1 MRCSLELFQNDV
13 IDRTSKMAAEV
24 DEEISRLK
32 KIFVGGS
39 SLAQILRR
47 PEMTYDQL
55 PERRTDLAADVVQ
68 QVEINVKYE
77 GYIERE
83 LKQIERAEKI
93 EHQKIPA
100 WVNYD
105 EIKALRFESREKLKK
120 IQPDNLG
127 QASRISGV
135 NPSDIAILSVWIK
148 RKVDVAA
155 SRFEALE
162 HRSAQNR
169 ITRSSMLVLMLQA
182 FYALR
187 RPC

>member
-1 MRCSLELFQNDV
+1 LRQDNTLLRLYHHADTLGIVPNDV
-13 IDRTSKMAAEV
+13 VDRTRKMSAEI
-24 DEEISRLK
+24 EEEVSRLK
-32 KIFVGGS
+32 RISVNGS
-39 SLAQILRR
+39 ALAQILRR
-47 PEMTYDQL
+47 PEMTYEKL
-55 PERRTDLAADVVQ
+55 PQRRADLAADIVQ

-83 LKQIERAEKI
+83 LRQIEHAEKT

-105 EIKALRFESREKLKK
+105 EIKSLRFESREKLKR

-148 RKVDVAA
+148 RGQSA
-155 SRFEALE
+155 STF
-162 HRSAQNR
+162 
-169 ITRSSMLVLMLQA
+169 
-182 FYALR
+182 
-187 RPC
+187 

>member
-1 MRCSLELFQNDV
+1 
-13 IDRTSKMAAEV
+13 
-24 DEEISRLK
+24 
-32 KIFVGGS
+32 
-39 SLAQILRR
+39 
-47 PEMTYDQL
+47 MTYEKL
-55 PERRTDLAADVVQ
+55 PERRTDLSADVVT

-100 WVNYD
+100 WINYD

-135 NPSDIAILSVWIK
+135 NPSDIAILSIWIK
-148 RKVDVAA
+148 KSAKQTTHSDE
-155 SRFEALE
+155 SGY
-162 HRSAQNR
+162 RSAQ
-169 ITRSSMLVLMLQA
+169 
-182 FYALR
+182 
-187 RPC
+187 P